1 MPITD
6 ALIQFANA
14 VRADRAANPGGAGDG
29 TGLELLIAPK
39 FQALVQTMVAQVS
52 AAPLRILPE
61 YQKAGLGRP
70 DLAFALPASPA
81 RAFIELKA
89 PDKGIE
95 QHQLRGHDLDQFKR
109 FEELPLWALTNFT
122 AIKLFARDKVADQAE
137 VLPPAAL
144 DPATP
149 TARAEALIR
158 QHNGDGFLR
167 IIKTLAMAEAPSP
180 KDAAAV
186 AAVLAQAARL
196 VREVVLANC
205 REGLTDAVALV
216 RADFNE
222 TLFARAEAGGHD
234 VRDMDALF
242 STAFAQTLVFGLLLA
257 RDAGD
262 GAAVDHEAYRNLP
275 EDTYPL
281 LRGTLRALSM
291 DEVRDMLGVSFGIVL
306 DAVNSIAPEL
316 LVPRDGRDPM
326 LYLYED
332 FLRVFDP
339 EAVAK
344 YGVYYTPPEIVKLMV
359 AETDRA
365 LRDQLGTDGLLD
377 RDVRLLDPACG
388 TGTFLI
394 GAADAAADAAE
405 AQYGAGMIGP
415 EMSAFA
421 QRMYGFELLVGP
433 YAVAHY
439 RMAREILNRGGG
451 VSHIPIYLTDTLA
464 PPAGAAGVNTHLAM
478 LGAPLVKEREA
489 ADRVKQSEPI
499 LAVIGNP
506 PYKRLKKG
514 EVERLVGRTMNER
527 WEDLKRPVQAAGF
540 GRSLNAF
547 PDLCIAFYRWALWRL
562 FEADGA
568 QGRGTLTYI
577 TNRTFLTATGYGGLR
592 QMLRER
598 FDTIRIIDFRG
609 ENRGALPA
617 TVDSDANVFQIKVGV
632 CILIASAKGNKP
644 AGQQAEVS
652 YADVWSEKAFS
663 RRDKLTLAQEA
674 ALDPARLHFQ
684 KVDGIGMARLKP
696 SGFMD
701 RDWPSLPEVFTY
713 KSNGIVTYRDGFSY
727 ATTRQALKVR
737 LQNWHKLEPEEA
749 AKEFKETR
757 DRKAGPA
764 YKTPFKEAAIEQ
776 TAYRP
781 LDCRHLYNLRPFIDF
796 PKTEL
801 QSIWGQS
808 NTALMTLSGGTGSGP
823 AIWSHGLKPDQHAF
837 RGSYGGWVFPLH
849 NPAEAGAHFVDRGV
863 MAGLAAA
870 YGGAVEPQAVYDAV
884 LALLSATSYTTAFA
898 HDLEDDF
905 PNIPFP
911 ADGALFA
918 KAAAIG
924 ARIRAVQGM
933 VEKTGAAFRKA
944 KLDGDAIGK
953 VLDVPTP
960 AHAWAGDDGM
970 GAVSLIADGSFRM
983 TGVSERVWTFNVSG
997 YPLLYKWLKARSGES
1012 LHEDSGTTLLRQAL
1026 DVAWRIEELLSL
1038 YDSADELLSATL
1050 DKTMT
1055 RMELNLEPR
1064 DVVLVDTEGDDAG

>member
-1 MPITD
+1 MSIAD
-6 ALIQFANA
+6 ALITFAAA
-14 VRADRAANPGGAGDG
+14 VRADRAANPAGAGDG

-39 FQALVQTMVAQVS
+39 FQALVQTLVAEVS
-52 AAPLRILPE
+52 PAPLRILPE

-70 DLAFALPASPA
+70 DIAFALPASPA

-95 QHQLRGHDLDQFKR
+95 QHQLRGHDLGQFKR
-109 FEELPLWALTNFT
+109 FGELPLWALTNFT
-122 AIKLFARDKVADQAE
+122 AIKLFARDKLADQAE

-149 TARAEALIR
+149 TARAETLIR
-158 QHNGDGFLR
+158 QHNSDGFLR

-205 REGLTDAVALV
+205 REGLTEAVGLV

-234 VRDMDALF
+234 VRDMDQLF

-316 LVPRDGRDPM
+316 LVPRNGRDPM

-405 AQYGAGMIGP
+405 AQFGAGMIGP

-592 QMLRER
+592 QMLRDR

-617 TVDSDANVFQIKVGV
+617 TVDSDANVFQIEVGV
-632 CILIASAKGNKP
+632 CILIASAKGTKP

-652 YADVWSEKAFS
+652 YADVWTEKAFS

-674 ALDPARLHFQ
+674 AVDPARLHFQ
-684 KVDGIGMARLKP
+684 KVDGNAMARLKP
-696 SGFMD
+696 SGFTD

-713 KSNGIVTYRDGFSY
+713 KSNGMVTYRDGFSY
-727 ATTRQALKVR
+727 ATTREVLKAR
-737 LQNWHKLEPEEA
+737 LQNWHKLEPKEA

-757 DRKAGPA
+757 DRKSGPA
-764 YKTPFKEAAIEQ
+764 YATPFNEAAIEQ

-801 QSIWGQS
+801 QTIWGQS
-808 NTALMTLSGGTGSGP
+808 NTALMALAVGTGSGP

-849 NPAEAGAHFVDRGV
+849 NPAEAGAHFVDVGV
-863 MAGLAAA
+863 LAGLTAA
-870 YGGAVEPQAVYDAV
+870 YGGAVEPQSVYDAV
-884 LALLSATSYTTAFA
+884 LALLSSTSYTTRFA

-911 ADGALFA
+911 AEGALFT
-918 KAAAIG
+918 KVAAIG
-924 ARIRAVQGM
+924 ARIRAVQGL
-933 VEKTGAAFRKA
+933 VEKTGAPFRKA
-944 KLDGDAIGK
+944 KLEGDAIGK
-953 VLDVPTP
+953 TLDVPTP
-960 AHAWAGDDGM
+960 ARAWAGDDGS
-970 GAVSLIADGSFRM
+970 GAVSLVADGSFRM
-983 TGVSERVWTFNVSG
+983 TGVSERVWKFNVSG

-1012 LHEDSGTTLLRQAL
+1012 LHGDSGATLLRQAL
-1026 DVAWRIEELLSL
+1026 DVAWRIEELLAL

-1050 DKTMT
+1050 DKSMT
-1055 RMELNLEPR
+1055 RMELNLDPR
-1064 DVVLVDTEGDDAG
+1064 DVTQLEMEGDDAG